1 MMNRV
6 IGATFLLFFTLPV
19 ITWSTGQTVPS
30 GREIAQQVHD
40 RDLGQDSQSQVLMEL
55 ISGGGQ
61 RRVREMT
68 VLAKADGPIRKT
80 IMRFTSPADINGTG
94 FLSIEDGQGGTEQ
107 FLFLPALNRT
117 RRIATTQK
125 SRSFV
130 NTDFTYE
137 DMERRTVDDFEYLV
151 AGIANLSGVETW
163 ILESRPK
170 PGTHS
175 QYGLVRLW
183 IAQDLDV
190 PLKIDYFDGHDQHI
204 KQYRVLQLENIQ
216 GIWTE
221 TKVIM
226 EDLPSGHSTT
236 LETRDIRYNLGLSDN
251 LFTQQNLEKW

>member
-1 MMNRV
+1 MINRV
-6 IGATFLLFFTLPV
+6 IVATFFFFFTLPV
-19 ITWSTGQTVPS
+19 LTWSTGQTVPS
-30 GREIAQQVHD
+30 GREVAQQVYD
-40 RDLGQDSQSQVLMEL
+40 RDLGQDSQSQVRMEL
-55 ISGGGQ
+55 TSGGGQ

-68 VLAKADGPIRKT
+68 VLAKTDGPIRKT
-80 IMRFTSPADINGTG
+80 ITRFTSPADINGTG

-137 DMERRTVDDFEYLV
+137 DMERRPVDDFEYLI
-151 AGIANLSGVETW
+151 AGVEDLSGVETW

-170 PGTHS
+170 PETQS

-183 IAQDLDV
+183 IAQGLGV
-190 PLKIDYFDGHDQHI
+190 PLKIDYFDDRDQHI

-221 TKVIM
+221 TRVTMK
-226 EDLPSGHSTT
+226 DLSSGHRTT
-236 LETRDIRYNLGLSDN
+236 LDTRDIRYDLGLSDN
-251 LFTQQNLEKW
+251 LFTQQNLENW